1 MLTKRTTAL
10 LWDVDGTL
18 IDTTAIIVNALGQM
32 FRDYLR
38 KEIPAEQLRAL
49 IGIPLDEQ
57 VRAFGLPENFGTSS
71 KAMEEGAIRN
81 YERQRSMERPIT
93 EAIEALKEAK
103 RRGIK
108 TALVTSKN
116 DIELEHTLPRLG
128 ISAYCDAIIGAD
140 QVAPKYKPDPWPAVL
155 ALQKLEVSNPAEAI
169 FIGDS
174 IHDMHCGRA
183 AGVRI
188 AAVLWGAATAEALR
202 EIQPDFL
209 FEKPEE
215 LMAFIDEQI
224 PVRNAL

>member
-1 MLTKRTTAL
+1 MLTKSTTAL

-18 IDTTAIIVNALGQM
+18 IDTTAIIVNSLGKV
-32 FRDYLR
+32 FREYLR

-57 VRAFGLPENFGTSS
+57 VRAFGLPENFGATSQ
-71 KAMEEGAIRN
+71 AMEASVIRN

-93 EAIEALKEAK
+93 AAIDALKEAK

-128 ISAYCDAIIGAD
+128 ISAYCDVIVGAD
-140 QVAPKYKPDPWPAVL
+140 QVAPRYKPDPWPVQL
-155 ALQKLEVSNPAEAI
+155 ALERLEVRNPGEAI

-183 AGVRI
+183 AGTRI
-188 AAVLWGAATAEALR
+188 AAVLWGAATAETLR
-202 EIQPDFL
+202 AEDPDL
-209 FEKPEE
+209 IFEKPEE
-215 LMAFIDEQI
+215 LLAFVEEQI
-224 PVRNAL
+224 AVQNRL